1 MPGIGEW
8 HIVSLLS
15 EEFLKRLNWIYVFGN
30 SGNEVLL
37 FTNDDQVYVLG
48 ANTNCCLGM
57 SKSSQVGLEPKL
69 LEKLVEKSKHPEQY
83 MLHVKCTCICFI
95 LT

>member
-1 MPGIGEW
+1 MPGIEEW

-15 EEFLKRLNWIYVFGN
+15 EDFLSRLDWIYVFGN

-37 FTNDDQVYVLG
+37 FTKDDQAYVLG

-57 SKSSQVGLEPKL
+57 SRSSQVGLEPKL
-69 LEKLVEKSKHPEQY
+69 LEKLSEKSKNQT
-83 MLHVKCTCICFI
+83 LVLSQNSRSI
-95 LT
+95 LLL